1 MPMDVIWEGGQK
13 YYYNPVT
20 GQKIPVVSSGGGES
34 GVYDGGGSS
43 DDGIYYYEPIDWQ
56 GQGYQDIGEY
66 YADYRQQMEDYYH
79 NLYGYHASGTT
90 GTTTKKFVINENGI
104 EAMVTPDG
112 TVISAPS
119 TGYGVIKNE
128 YTERLTD
135 FAADPLGF
143 LGRMFTGYSGTY
155 QNNNNAKNE
164 VININGNLTLPNV
177 TDGQSFV
184 DSIRNVALQYTTR
197 RR

>member
-1 MPMDVIWEGGQK
+1 MV
-13 YYYNPVT
+13 N
-20 GQKIPVVSSGGGES
+20 
-34 GVYDGGGSS
+34 
-43 DDGIYYYEPIDWQ
+43 
-56 GQGYQDIGEY
+56 EY
-66 YADYRQQMEDYYH
+66 
-79 NLYGYHASGTT
+79 
-90 GTTTKKFVINENGI
+90 GI

-112 TVISAPS
+112 TVVSAPS

-128 YTERLTD
+128 YTKRLTD
-135 FAADPLGF
+135 FAADPLSF
-143 LGRMFTGYSGTY
+143 LSRMFTGYSGTY